1 MNESQK
7 KKKKP
12 DTGLWI
18 FAACCFLI
26 FVGGLSFWLSSRGS
40 SQKEADVQTRSVTL
54 TDVGFDT
61 PVTFSATCSEEDFAL
76 YLNTVIE
83 TFTRYNQLFD
93 QYNAYDGVNNIYTL
107 NEKAAS
113 EKIEV
118 DPLIIECI
126 EDSMKAAAINP
137 KFDISE
143 GHLLS
148 LWHDIRESDSP
159 VLPSQEELEKA
170 REHTGMEGIVVD
182 GNTISFAD
190 DSISLDLGA
199 IAKGFTAQK
208 CKELLEDQGMQSG
221 FINAGGNVVL
231 IGTKTDEKSWN
242 IGITKPD
249 TSDSL
254 VQFITDTP
262 TSLVTSGDYQRYV
275 EIGGK
280 RYSHIIDPE
289 TGYPAEYVRSV
300 TVIDEDSA
308 WADAMSTA
316 LYCMSVQ
323 DGLEVCKEQ
332 NLSAV
337 WFTDAGSLDLKPD
350 FTTQGFDVYITPD
363 LKEAIRPTADDTAQ

>member
-1 MNESQK
+1 
-7 KKKKP
+7 
-12 DTGLWI
+12 
-18 FAACCFLI
+18 
-26 FVGGLSFWLSSRGS
+26 
-40 SQKEADVQTRSVTL
+40 
-54 TDVGFDT
+54 
-61 PVTFSATCSEEDFAL
+61 
-76 YLNTVIE
+76 
-83 TFTRYNQLFD
+83 
-93 QYNAYDGVNNIYTL
+93 
-107 NEKAAS
+107 
-113 EKIEV
+113 
-118 DPLIIECI
+118 
-126 EDSMKAAAINP
+126 
-137 KFDISE
+137 
-143 GHLLS
+143 
-148 LWHDIRESDSP
+148 
-159 VLPSQEELEKA
+159 
-170 REHTGMEGIVVD
+170 MEGIVVN

-208 CKELLEDQGMQSG
+208 CKEILEKEGMQSG

-231 IGTKTDEKSWN
+231 IGNKTDGKAWN

-300 TVIDEDSA
+300 TVIHEDSA

-363 LKEAIRPTADDTAQ
+363 LKEAIRPTVDDAVQ